1 MVICLSES
9 MEVALTRGIH
19 RDEGRKKERQTKK
32 DGERKRMSKKIKD
45 RPGENVSKRRRKM

>member
-1 MVICLSES
+1 

-19 RDEGRKKERQTKK
+19 REEGRKKERQTKK

-45 RPGENVSKRRRKM
+45 REKM